1 MSDRQN
7 TFWLGAAFVVVIAIC
22 GAILWQVASS
32 PTGAELK
39 ALNGKIEETNAA
51 LAQVQ
56 KATAS
61 GAITD
66 GLAQLDGKI
75 KATNNALSAIQT
87 AVNDSL
93 AELKKALPAGDVG
106 AKFAALSGEIKTIDG
121 KLADLQKAAALKGV
135 SDQLDQL
142 GANLKSVD
150 STLSDFKRALL
161 NQNLA
166 SQIDALNDK
175 IESLNG
181 TLVEAQ
187 KATSLDVKKELASLN
202 SKMKGEFQMAS
213 ASRGQATGALQNTID
228 SLKKGIDDIATLRA
242 KLADDLGK
250 IDSAM
255 KPQPKNA
262 VVVYLHMPKSNNLP
276 KNVAPVSPLSIEFQ
290 KIGSADDSGQA
301 AMIIPKL
308 KGIVEG
314 RTGCTISVA
323 GFADTLG
330 GDQVNLEISQKRAR
344 NIAQKIKTAFAGS
357 GVQVNEAAWGERRLK
372 DWTPDGTAN
381 ESNRRVDI
389 AVNCKK

>member
-1 MSDRQN
+1 
-7 TFWLGAAFVVVIAIC
+7 
-22 GAILWQVASS
+22 LWRVASS
-32 PTGAELK
+32 PTEAELK
-39 ALNGKIEETNAA
+39 ALKGKIENMNAA
-51 LAQVQ
+51 LAQVK

-61 GAITD
+61 EAITD
-66 GLAQLDGKI
+66 GLAQLDAKI
-75 KATNNALSAIQT
+75 KATNNALGGIQT

-93 AELKKALPAGDVG
+93 TELKKALPAGDVG
-106 AKFAALSGEIKTIDG
+106 AKFAALSGEIKTIDA

-135 SDQLDQL
+135 TDQLDQL

-150 STLSDFKRALL
+150 STLADIKQAVL

-175 IESLNG
+175 IESLNDS
-181 TLVEAQ
+181 LVETQ
-187 KATSLDVKKELASLN
+187 KATSLDVKKELTSLN
-202 SKMKGEFQMAS
+202 DKVEGEFQMAS
-213 ASRGQATGALQNTID
+213 ASRGQATGTLQSTID
-228 SLKKGIDDIATLRA
+228 SLKKSINDISTLRP
-242 KLADDLGK
+242 KLADDIGK
-250 IDSAM
+250 IESAIN
-255 KPQPKNA
+255 PQPKNA
-262 VVVYLHMPKSNNLP
+262 VVVYLHMPNSNNLGE
-276 KNVAPVSPLSIEFQ
+276 NVAPVLPLSIEFQ
-290 KIGSADDSGQA
+290 KIGSADDNGQA

-344 NIAQKIKTAFAGS
+344 NIAQKIKNALAGS

>member
-1 MSDRQN
+1 MPDRQYI
-7 TFWLGAAFVVVIAIC
+7 FWLGTAFTVVIAIC
-22 GAILWQVASS
+22 GAILWRVASS
-32 PTGAELK
+32 PTEAELK
-39 ALNGKIEETNAA
+39 ALKGKIENMNAG

-61 GAITD
+61 EAITD
-66 GLAQLDGKI
+66 GLAQLDAKI
-75 KATNNALSAIQT
+75 KATNNALGAIQT

-93 AELKKALPAGDVG
+93 TELKKALPAGDVG
-106 AKFAALSGEIKTIDG
+106 AKFAALRGEIKTIDA
-121 KLADLQKAAALKGV
+121 KLADLQKAAALSGV
-135 SDQLDQL
+135 TDQLDQL

-150 STLSDFKRALL
+150 STLADIKRAVL

-175 IESLNG
+175 IESLNDS
-181 TLVEAQ
+181 LVETQ

-202 SKMKGEFQMAS
+202 DKMKGEFQMAS
-213 ASRGQATGALQNTID
+213 ASRGQATATLQNTID
-228 SLKKGIDDIATLRA
+228 SLKKSIDDVSTLRA

-250 IDSAM
+250 IESAM

-262 VVVYLHMPKSNNLP
+262 VVVYLHMPNSNNLGE
-276 KNVAPVSPLSIEFQ
+276 NVAPVLPLSIEFQ

-308 KGIVEG
+308 KGIIEG

-344 NIAQKIKTAFAGS
+344 NIAQKIKNALAGS

>member
-1 MSDRQN
+1 MPDRQN
-7 TFWLGAAFVVVIAIC
+7 TFWLGAAFAIVIAIC
-22 GAILWQVASS
+22 GAILWRVASS
-32 PTGAELK
+32 PTEAELK
-39 ALNGKIEETNAA
+39 ALKGKIENMNAA
-51 LAQVQ
+51 LAQVK

-61 GAITD
+61 EAITD
-66 GLAQLDGKI
+66 GLAQLDAKI
-75 KATNNALSAIQT
+75 KATNNALGGIQT

-93 AELKKALPAGDVG
+93 TELKKALPAGDVG
-106 AKFAALSGEIKTIDG
+106 AKFAALSGEIKTIDA

-135 SDQLDQL
+135 TDQLDQL

-150 STLSDFKRALL
+150 STLADIKQAVL

-175 IESLNG
+175 IESLNDS
-181 TLVEAQ
+181 LVETQ
-187 KATSLDVKKELASLN
+187 KATSLDVKKELTSLN
-202 SKMKGEFQMAS
+202 NKVEGEFQMAS
-213 ASRGQATGALQNTID
+213 ASRGQATGSLQSTID
-228 SLKKGIDDIATLRA
+228 SLKKSINDISTLRP

-250 IDSAM
+250 IESAIN
-255 KPQPKNA
+255 PQPKNA
-262 VVVYLHMPKSNNLP
+262 VVVYLHMPNSNNLGE
-276 KNVAPVSPLSIEFQ
+276 NVAPVLPLSIEFQ

-314 RTGCTISVA
+314 RTGCTISVV

-344 NIAQKIKTAFAGS
+344 NIAQKIKNALAGS